1 MNLLLLNTPATGG
14 KLEQALEKLID
25 FGMDAGKDI
34 LIAILI
40 YVIGRFI
47 IRQISV
53 LVARILE
60 KRKIETSV
68 QTFLKSLIKIL
79 LNMILA
85 FAIIGKLGVETTSF
99 AALLASA
106 GVAVGMALSGN
117 LSNFAGGLII
127 LIFKPFKVGDYID
140 GPGVSGTIKEIQI
153 FHTILSTLDNR
164 MIYVPNGSLSG
175 NAVTNYS
182 KQDKR
187 RVEWVF
193 GVEYGEDV
201 KRVRAVLQRIINAD
215 SRILDTPAPLIVL
228 GSLSASSVDI
238 TVRVWVKSADYWSVL
253 YDINEIV
260 YQTFN
265 EEGIGF
271 PFPQLTVHQSKSK
284 KQRMFPKRCVLPQS
298 GNILLKYPLQI
309 SPARFRPG
317 TGSFLSAGNYL
328 PCPGTQHRTDKRA
341 YNENPQLAQSLS
353 TLKERRAYTASRI
366 NRSTGITDAGQMY
379 KYQRETYGKS
389 GKITGALLG
398 IGSAQYHQYKHKCKH
413 NLGQ

>member
-1 MNLLLLNTPATGG
+1 MNLLLLNTPAAGG

-215 SRILDTPAPLIVL
+215 SRILGLSSFLAGIIFYTREVL
-228 GSLSASSVDI
+228 LTSHYEKRLFEHASQPRVACADIRLLS
-238 TVRVWVKSADYWSVL
+238 YLWSRTNL
-253 YDINEIV
+253 SRDSY
-260 YQTFN
+260 
-265 EEGIGF
+265 
-271 PFPQLTVHQSKSK
+271 
-284 KQRMFPKRCVLPQS
+284 QS
-298 GNILLKYPLQI
+298 G
-309 SPARFRPG
+309 
-317 TGSFLSAGNYL
+317 
-328 PCPGTQHRTDKRA
+328 
-341 YNENPQLAQSLS
+341 
-353 TLKERRAYTASRI
+353 
-366 NRSTGITDAGQMY
+366 
-379 KYQRETYGKS
+379 
-389 GKITGALLG
+389 
-398 IGSAQYHQYKHKCKH
+398 
-413 NLGQ
+413 

>member
-1 MNLLLLNTPATGG
+1 MNLLLLNTPAAGG

-47 IRQISV
+47 IRQISA

-164 MIYVPNGSLSG
+164 MIYVPTEASAAMPSPITASRTSAVSNGCS
-175 NAVTNYS
+175 
-182 KQDKR
+182 
-187 RVEWVF
+187 

-215 SRILDTPAPLIVL
+215 SRILDTPL
-228 GSLSASSVDI
+228 LSSS
-238 TVRVWVKSADYWSVL
+238 
-253 YDINEIV
+253 
-260 YQTFN
+260 
-265 EEGIGF
+265 
-271 PFPQLTVHQSKSK
+271 
-284 KQRMFPKRCVLPQS
+284 
-298 GNILLKYPLQI
+298 
-309 SPARFRPG
+309 
-317 TGSFLSAGNYL
+317 
-328 PCPGTQHRTDKRA
+328 
-341 YNENPQLAQSLS
+341 
-353 TLKERRAYTASRI
+353 
-366 NRSTGITDAGQMY
+366 
-379 KYQRETYGKS
+379 
-389 GKITGALLG
+389 
-398 IGSAQYHQYKHKCKH
+398 
-413 NLGQ
+413 

>member
-85 FAIIGKLGVETTSF
+85 F
-99 AALLASA
+99 
-106 GVAVGMALSGN
+106 
-117 LSNFAGGLII
+117 FAGGLII

-271 PFPQLTVHQSKSK
+271 PFPQLTVHQSK
-284 KQRMFPKRCVLPQS
+284 
-298 GNILLKYPLQI
+298 
-309 SPARFRPG
+309 
-317 TGSFLSAGNYL
+317 
-328 PCPGTQHRTDKRA
+328 
-341 YNENPQLAQSLS
+341 E
-353 TLKERRAYTASRI
+353 
-366 NRSTGITDAGQMY
+366 
-379 KYQRETYGKS
+379 
-389 GKITGALLG
+389 
-398 IGSAQYHQYKHKCKH
+398 
-413 NLGQ
+413 

>member
-47 IRQISV
+47 IRQISA

-140 GPGVSGTIKEIQI
+140 GPGISGTIKEIHLTLSLKSSACSGWRANSESLRKASSNPSSASNKENI
-153 FHTILSTLDNR
+153 FES
-164 MIYVPNGSLSG
+164 S
-175 NAVTNYS
+175 
-182 KQDKR
+182 
-187 RVEWVF
+187 
-193 GVEYGEDV
+193 
-201 KRVRAVLQRIINAD
+201 
-215 SRILDTPAPLIVL
+215 APL
-228 GSLSASSVDI
+228 LSASLSD
-238 TVRVWVKSADYWSVL
+238 
-253 YDINEIV
+253 
-260 YQTFN
+260 
-265 EEGIGF
+265 
-271 PFPQLTVHQSKSK
+271 K
-284 KQRMFPKRCVLPQS
+284 KA
-298 GNILLKYPLQI
+298 I
-309 SPARFRPG
+309 A
-317 TGSFLSAGNYL
+317 
-328 PCPGTQHRTDKRA
+328 
-341 YNENPQLAQSLS
+341 
-353 TLKERRAYTASRI
+353 
-366 NRSTGITDAGQMY
+366 
-379 KYQRETYGKS
+379 
-389 GKITGALLG
+389 
-398 IGSAQYHQYKHKCKH
+398 
-413 NLGQ
+413 